1 MKKSLKSNL
10 SYKIFLIE
18 NEHIHFLSKIF
29 FYDKMDKR
37 PFYFRVTVNTGNY
50 GPEKPP
56 YLNTFQALILID
68 FQNEVLQKL
77 VFILLTLASTSA
89 KIRNT
94 IIAKLA
100 IIIQSYSRL
109 LKGTL

>member
-1 MKKSLKSNL
+1 MNTF
-10 SYKIFLIE
+10 I
-18 NEHIHFLSKIF
+18 
-29 FYDKMDKR
+29 
-37 PFYFRVTVNTGNY
+37 FYFRVTVNTGNY